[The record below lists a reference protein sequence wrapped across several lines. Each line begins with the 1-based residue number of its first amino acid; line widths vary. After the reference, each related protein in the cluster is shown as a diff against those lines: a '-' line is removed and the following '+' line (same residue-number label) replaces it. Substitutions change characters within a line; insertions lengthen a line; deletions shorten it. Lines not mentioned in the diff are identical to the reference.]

1 MLTPFL
7 ISSDP
12 PSGRRHWHS
21 PDPFHMSSHR
31 RTHNGHFDSN
41 LYIRE
46 LEKNCALSRIHFV
59 SILMCSRSARRLPLA
74 PPTMAPPFQRDGFR
88 LHSFLPPDWHGLPKF
103 VDALQLRVPG
113 HVHCCRGFLPRWTAG
128 GRDVKT
134 CQPPD
139 ARPRL
144 CANIKKWG
152 HHHDSKEHRAS
163 VLLRA
168 SNPRRQYRTLIH
180 CVLRCP
186 VRSLRVAVF
195 RARPGPHAK
204 RHTARCAMYGHGWH
218 HARAVAR
225 GCGKGRAGAGVVA
238 GPDDARRAHVVGLAL
253 SASARGAP
261 I

>member
-103 VDALQLRVPG
+103 VDSLQLRVPG
-113 HVHCCRGFLPRWTAG
+113 HVHCCADG
-128 GRDVKT
+128 
-134 CQPPD
+134 PPETLGPS
-139 ARPRL
+139 RCRL
-144 CANIKKWG
+144 
-152 HHHDSKEHRAS
+152 DLS
-163 VLLRA
+163 V
-168 SNPRRQYRTLIH
+168 TED
-180 CVLRCP
+180 
-186 VRSLRVAVF
+186 
-195 RARPGPHAK
+195 
-204 RHTARCAMYGHGWH
+204 T
-218 HARAVAR
+218 
-225 GCGKGRAGAGVVA
+225 VVS
-238 GPDDARRAHVVGLAL
+238 PYLVYFFFSLAL
-253 SASARGAP
+253 FLAS
-261 I
+261 